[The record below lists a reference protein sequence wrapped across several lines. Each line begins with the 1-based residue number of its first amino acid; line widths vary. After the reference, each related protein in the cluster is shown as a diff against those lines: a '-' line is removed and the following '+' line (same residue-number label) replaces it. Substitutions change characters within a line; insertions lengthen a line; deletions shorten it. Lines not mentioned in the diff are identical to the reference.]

1 MQEENVE
8 LMIQVTTSSRN
19 KTMACLQFVGYP
31 LTTDLQHQL
40 KIFKCIYNKEK
51 PTPTYLI
58 IGKDPKYCTT
68 HVSEYRTNHVS
79 EYPDPLTK
87 VEGPSHH
94 NVPANSKTASFY
106 MTAISQ

>member
-1 MQEENVE
+1 MQEKENVE

-51 PTPTYLI
+51 STPTYLI

-68 HVSEYRTNHVS
+68 HVS

-94 NVPANSKTASFY
+94 NVPANSETASFY